1 MEDFV
6 FMCKVGR
13 ERVEGKIEANSKLR
27 THWQNQSVS
36 DGISNAAQSKIHC
49 YTFCSKTCKLFMFY
63 IYDILQITFSLYL

>member
-36 DGISNAAQSKIHC
+36 GGISCNPIQNSLLTLSAQKPVIS
-49 YTFCSKTCKLFMFY
+49 CSPWCLY
-63 IYDILQITFSLYL
+63 AILHSL